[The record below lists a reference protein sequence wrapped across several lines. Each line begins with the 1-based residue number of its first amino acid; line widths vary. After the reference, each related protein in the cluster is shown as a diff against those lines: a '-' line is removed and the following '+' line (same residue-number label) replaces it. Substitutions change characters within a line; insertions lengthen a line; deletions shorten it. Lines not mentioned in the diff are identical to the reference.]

1 MNGVWFAVGT
11 LLVSTTL
18 LAIAEKLIPLLA
30 KPSCQYKIFIHL
42 NNFKELTDFLALK
55 TKPATPP
62 V

>member
-30 KPSCQYKIFIHL
+30 KPSCQYKFFIHL
-42 NNFKELTDFLALK
+42 NHFKELTDFLALK
-55 TKPATPP
+55 TKPATAP